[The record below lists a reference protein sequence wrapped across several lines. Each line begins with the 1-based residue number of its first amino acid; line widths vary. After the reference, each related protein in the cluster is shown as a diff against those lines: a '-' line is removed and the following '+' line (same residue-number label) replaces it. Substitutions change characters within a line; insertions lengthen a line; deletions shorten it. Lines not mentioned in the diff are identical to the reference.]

1 MSWSTAVLVQQ
12 VDVIFDDS
20 YIVDSSNLLD
30 MSAFIAAY
38 GTEAQTLPAVVSG
51 KVYTFNNRLAKSTDD
66 TVSTDWFESATARPD
81 LVSCAALHPPALS
94 PVDPFSLMLAAWGGL
109 FGGVCL
115 RSTGC

>member
-1 MSWSTAVLVQQ
+1 
-12 VDVIFDDS
+12 
-20 YIVDSSNLLD
+20 
-30 MSAFIAAY
+30 
-38 GTEAQTLPAVVSG
+38 
-51 KVYTFNNRLAKSTDD
+51 
-66 TVSTDWFESATARPD
+66 